1 MNYRNKSR
9 KERFNEFGER
19 RTLFGFRNAEIIGF
33 SYEVLFFSLL
43 IFITW
48 PVVPARLFLAL
59 ELFIALLGIIFI
71 ISKIIKSEKEIK
83 KFTGHYYLFPPQEI
97 YE

>member
-9 KERFNEFGER
+9 LERFNEFGER
-19 RTLFGFRNAEIIGF
+19 RTLFGFRNAALLDF
-33 SYEVLFFSLL
+33 SFLVPTYSLL

-48 PVVPARLFLAL
+48 PITPAWFFLAL
-59 ELFIALLGIIFI
+59 ELLIALIGIII
-71 ISKIIKSEKEIK
+71 VILKIIQSEKEIK